1 MLPTFVLFN
10 FPLKMNTIR
19 PNLVHICTCYYFYVQ
34 VTGNKWTTDPHRGAG
49 MEFEGYDNFHIEGQL
64 Q

>member
-10 FPLKMNTIR
+10 FPLKMNTIK

-34 VTGNKWTTDPHRGAG
+34 VTENKWTINPHRITR
-49 MEFEGYDNFHIEGQL
+49 MEFKRYDNFHIEGQL